1 MINFVYIHVH
11 TESLRILLYI
21 GVLAMMWPCG
31 VISSLSELYNAES
44 KSQVYG
50 QLHDF
55 LRNLPN
61 VASNLSKDVYH
72 VYKKLKITA

>member
-1 MINFVYIHVH
+1 MICVH
-11 TESLRILLYI
+11 SCAYRIFTYTSINI

-44 KSQVYG
+44 KNQVYG

-55 LRNLPN
+55 LRNLPD

-72 VYKKLKITA
+72 VYKKLKIAA